1 MKNRATLLN
10 MISGFLLQLCNLISG
25 FIIPKLIL
33 SYFGS
38 EVNGLVASLNQF
50 LSYIALVEGG
60 ISGVVVANLYKPL
73 VDGDDEKISSII
85 VTSDRFYKKIGYI
98 FAIYSFGLAI
108 IYPIIFNVQHS
119 FVYTFMLTLI
129 MSINL
134 LIQYMFSLTLRN
146 LLSADKHIYIANNT
160 QMIIVILN
168 IILAIISVLIYPSI
182 HILKL
187 ISGSLFVL
195 QPLLFKYYAKHHYSI
210 NWKAKIDNSLIK
222 ERWNGFAINFA
233 AFIHN
238 STDIAILTIFS
249 DLNTVS
255 IYSIYCLVSNGIK
268 SLINACISGVSA
280 TVGQAYAK
288 GDYDEVKNKL
298 DVYEYIVFILVFFTF
313 SVASLLITPF
323 VQIYT
328 RNISDANY
336 YHPLFGTLLLISE
349 ALYLIKMPHMNLA
362 YDANKFKEI
371 TIPSFLEAGL
381 NIIISIILVNKWG
394 LVGVTIGTIV
404 GMIYRT
410 IFHVYFTSKI
420 VPGRKQFVFYKKLL
434 VFTLTAVIGTV
445 ICHRFIPLDNL
456 SVLHWMTFAVIY
468 SMIIG
473 SMYLGI
479 SLLLFKEELIYLVR
493 YLKKEE

>member
-1 MKNRATLLN
+1 M
-10 MISGFLLQLCNLISG
+10 
-25 FIIPKLIL
+25 
-33 SYFGS
+33 
-38 EVNGLVASLNQF
+38 
-50 LSYIALVEGG
+50 
-60 ISGVVVANLYKPL
+60 
-73 VDGDDEKISSII
+73 
-85 VTSDRFYKKIGYI
+85 
-98 FAIYSFGLAI
+98 AI

-298 DVYEYIVFILVFFTF
+298 DVYEYIVFILVF
-313 SVASLLITPF
+313 
-323 VQIYT
+323 
-328 RNISDANY
+328 
-336 YHPLFGTLLLISE
+336 
-349 ALYLIKMPHMNLA
+349 
-362 YDANKFKEI
+362 
-371 TIPSFLEAGL
+371 
-381 NIIISIILVNKWG
+381 
-394 LVGVTIGTIV
+394 
-404 GMIYRT
+404 
-410 IFHVYFTSKI
+410 
-420 VPGRKQFVFYKKLL
+420 
-434 VFTLTAVIGTV
+434 
-445 ICHRFIPLDNL
+445 
-456 SVLHWMTFAVIY
+456 LHF
-468 SMIIG
+468 
-473 SMYLGI
+473 
-479 SLLLFKEELIYLVR
+479 R
-493 YLKKEE
+493 

>member
-85 VTSDRFYKKIGYI
+85 VTSDRFYKKIGCI

-298 DVYEYIVFILVFFTF
+298 DVYEYIVFILVFFT
-313 SVASLLITPF
+313 
-323 VQIYT
+323 
-328 RNISDANY
+328 
-336 YHPLFGTLLLISE
+336 
-349 ALYLIKMPHMNLA
+349 
-362 YDANKFKEI
+362 
-371 TIPSFLEAGL
+371 
-381 NIIISIILVNKWG
+381 
-394 LVGVTIGTIV
+394 
-404 GMIYRT
+404 
-410 IFHVYFTSKI
+410 
-420 VPGRKQFVFYKKLL
+420 
-434 VFTLTAVIGTV
+434 
-445 ICHRFIPLDNL
+445 
-456 SVLHWMTFAVIY
+456 
-468 SMIIG
+468 
-473 SMYLGI
+473 
-479 SLLLFKEELIYLVR
+479 
-493 YLKKEE
+493 

>member
-85 VTSDRFYKKIGYI
+85 VTSDRFYKKIGCI

-168 IILAIISVLIYPSI
+168 IILAII
-182 HILKL
+182 
-187 ISGSLFVL
+187 
-195 QPLLFKYYAKHHYSI
+195 
-210 NWKAKIDNSLIK
+210 
-222 ERWNGFAINFA
+222 
-233 AFIHN
+233 
-238 STDIAILTIFS
+238 
-249 DLNTVS
+249 
-255 IYSIYCLVSNGIK
+255 
-268 SLINACISGVSA
+268 
-280 TVGQAYAK
+280 
-288 GDYDEVKNKL
+288 
-298 DVYEYIVFILVFFTF
+298 
-313 SVASLLITPF
+313 
-323 VQIYT
+323 
-328 RNISDANY
+328 
-336 YHPLFGTLLLISE
+336 
-349 ALYLIKMPHMNLA
+349 
-362 YDANKFKEI
+362 
-371 TIPSFLEAGL
+371 
-381 NIIISIILVNKWG
+381 
-394 LVGVTIGTIV
+394 
-404 GMIYRT
+404 
-410 IFHVYFTSKI
+410 
-420 VPGRKQFVFYKKLL
+420 
-434 VFTLTAVIGTV
+434 
-445 ICHRFIPLDNL
+445 
-456 SVLHWMTFAVIY
+456 
-468 SMIIG
+468 
-473 SMYLGI
+473 
-479 SLLLFKEELIYLVR
+479 
-493 YLKKEE
+493 